1 MGILDFLRGLFG
13 GSSSSRYPSDHGYMD
28 PTPAVYED
36 RFDMTDLAGRLEM
49 SVMEL
54 QSFPVGYRKARIP
67 KPSGGH
73 RRLSVPSDELKIV
86 QRRILRRL
94 LDRLPAHGAACGFE
108 KGQSV
113 VTNALPHV
121 GKAVVVRMDIVDFFP
136 STSADRV
143 TEYFRR
149 IGWDA
154 LAAEALT
161 RLCTHENGL
170 PQGAPTSPRLSNLVN
185 YRLDARL
192 DALAR
197 SVGAAYTRYA
207 DDMTFSLGGEDRQ
220 PLNCVICS
228 TKVILRDFGYRLHQK
243 KKLRIARRGDRQ
255 LVTGLVVNETL
266 NLPRPVRRKLRAVRH
281 RLATGRDATLTHEQ
295 LAGWDAFEEMVR
307 RGGNPS
313 L

>member
-13 GSSSSRYPSDHGYMD
+13 GSSSARYPSDHGYMD
-28 PTPAVYED
+28 ASPSVYED
-36 RFDMTDLAGRLEM
+36 RFDMTDLARRLEM
-49 SVMEL
+49 SVMEV
-54 QSFPVGYRKARIP
+54 QSLPVGYREARIP

-73 RRLSVPSDELKIV
+73 RRLSVPSDELKVV

-94 LDRLPAHGAACGFE
+94 LDRLPAHPSARGFE
-108 KGQSV
+108 KGQSIA
-113 VTNALPHV
+113 TNALPHV
-121 GKAVVVRMDIVDFFP
+121 GQAVIVRMDIVDFFP

-154 LAAEALT
+154 VAADALT

-192 DALAR
+192 EALAG
-197 SVGAAYTRYA
+197 SVGAVYTRYA

-220 PLNCVICS
+220 PLNSVICS

-266 NLPRPVRRKLRAVRH
+266 NLPRPVRRKLRAARH
-281 RLATGRDATLTHEQ
+281 HLRTGRPATLTHEQ

-307 RGGNPS
+307 REGNPS